1 MIKIGLAATNDAA
14 GLDNKNVSAFI
25 ELAQKN
31 DCEVIKGESAFFE
44 PEEAKR
50 VANGLKD
57 CDLIVVTVKGF
68 TWFGECINEFTKLGV
83 PVCCWAVPEPK
94 KEGVLLF
101 NSMTGLNLFT
111 SVANSGREIPAVKWL
126 YGNADDTLFVN
137 RFLTTVGAI
146 RCLKAIKGKKI
157 AIAGGV
163 AEGFVNLEYDKKKVE
178 SRFGIT
184 IEETDIDK
192 IIDAVL
198 EMKDTP
204 KVGEGEILI
213 KIEAAGICASDRA
226 VYMGGDPWGGI
237 ESPRVPGHEFV
248 GTVEEIGP
256 GAEEKGFV
264 RGDRVTAECIMP
276 CGKCYYCK
284 KGLYHLCDDE
294 NGFLEGGFAEYMLLP
309 KNALIH
315 KVSKDIPAVEAALC
329 EPLSCSAY
337 AVNQTGMGME
347 DTVVV
352 SGLGAIGMGMLQFA
366 LLRNPKRV
374 IGIDTNDALCEI
386 AKKLGAAEVLNP
398 MKEDVTK
405 RIMELTDGVGCDIY
419 MEATGNPASVE
430 TGMNCL
436 RKQGM
441 LFIYSVFKKKAEID
455 LNQISEFK
463 ELRVIGGH
471 LSPGAFPYT
480 IDCLEKGK
488 INAKVMVTDIFALN
502 EIDEAMSAK
511 KPDRVSIKT
520 VLVP

>member
-198 EMKDTP
+198 EMKDEEISELAAEIKSSASSFTADEERFVKSCKLICVLKRYFEENNYAGMAVACWTRFQERLDIFPCMAFTNQKSLIIGSIGLFLYFAFVEFATEACISLCTDVRAEIRGTVIGSSFGALAIGSTIGTGVSPVLYTKFGYTP
-204 KVGEGEILI
+204 CII
-213 KIEAAGICASDRA
+213 
-226 VYMGGDPWGGI
+226 
-237 ESPRVPGHEFV
+237 V
-248 GTVEEIGP
+248 GTVIVAIALLVIAKVLTP
-256 GAEEKGFV
+256 
-264 RGDRVTAECIMP
+264 
-276 CGKCYYCK
+276 
-284 KGLYHLCDDE
+284 
-294 NGFLEGGFAEYMLLP
+294 GFANKE
-309 KNALIH
+309 KN
-315 KVSKDIPAVEAALC
+315 
-329 EPLSCSAY
+329 
-337 AVNQTGMGME
+337 
-347 DTVVV
+347 
-352 SGLGAIGMGMLQFA
+352 
-366 LLRNPKRV
+366 
-374 IGIDTNDALCEI
+374 
-386 AKKLGAAEVLNP
+386 
-398 MKEDVTK
+398 
-405 RIMELTDGVGCDIY
+405 
-419 MEATGNPASVE
+419 
-430 TGMNCL
+430 
-436 RKQGM
+436 
-441 LFIYSVFKKKAEID
+441 
-455 LNQISEFK
+455 
-463 ELRVIGGH
+463 
-471 LSPGAFPYT
+471 
-480 IDCLEKGK
+480 
-488 INAKVMVTDIFALN
+488 
-502 EIDEAMSAK
+502 
-511 KPDRVSIKT
+511 
-520 VLVP
+520 

>member
-83 PVCCWAVPEPK
+83 PVCCLAVPEPK

-198 EMKDTP
+198 EMKD
-204 KVGEGEILI
+204 
-213 KIEAAGICASDRA
+213 
-226 VYMGGDPWGGI
+226 
-237 ESPRVPGHEFV
+237 
-248 GTVEEIGP
+248 EEIAEL
-256 GAEEKGFV
+256 AEEIKSSASSFTADEERFV
-264 RGDRVTAECIMP
+264 
-276 CGKCYYCK
+276 KSCK
-284 KGLYHLCDDE
+284 LICVLKRYFEEERHSHNFLITHE
-294 NGFLEGGFAEYMLLP
+294 NT
-309 KNALIH
+309 NN
-315 KVSKDIPAVEAALC
+315 SKDLVFPFTDDQEFAVLQYIVPMQVLARK
-329 EPLSCSAY
+329 LSL
-337 AVNQTGMGME
+337 
-347 DTVVV
+347 D
-352 SGLGAIGMGMLQFA
+352 L
-366 LLRNPKRV
+366 
-374 IGIDTNDALCEI
+374 GIDCNIPSDPQFHFKMNSYL
-386 AKKLGAAEVLNP
+386 
-398 MKEDVTK
+398 KE
-405 RIMELTDGVGCDIY
+405 G
-419 MEATGNPASVE
+419 
-430 TGMNCL
+430 
-436 RKQGM
+436 
-441 LFIYSVFKKKAEID
+441 
-455 LNQISEFK
+455 
-463 ELRVIGGH
+463 
-471 LSPGAFPYT
+471 
-480 IDCLEKGK
+480 
-488 INAKVMVTDIFALN
+488 
-502 EIDEAMSAK
+502 
-511 KPDRVSIKT
+511 
-520 VLVP
+520 

>member
-178 SRFGIT
+178 RRFGIT
-184 IEETDIDK
+184 IEEADIDK

-198 EMKDTP
+198 EMKDEEIAELAAEIKSSASSFTADEERFVKSCKLICVLKRYFEENNYAGMAVACWTRFQERLDIFP
-204 KVGEGEILI
+204 CMAYGYLCDHGYPVACEGDLLGLI
-213 KIEAAGICASDRA
+213 SMIMLSGATQKRAALMDMAQVDPEFGGVVWWHCGIGLPSYANENGMKIKEYPCAPGA
-226 VYMGGDPWGGI
+226 PQDP
-237 ESPRVPGHEFV
+237 
-248 GTVEEIGP
+248 GTVGDLIFNKQKASIFRVADNGDRFFALSAEIGKQRDK
-256 GAEEKGFV
+256 GHDGVRAWFTELQMDEEPV
-264 RGDRVTAECIMP
+264 SIPE
-276 CGKCYYCK
+276 
-284 KGLYHLCDDE
+284 
-294 NGFLEGGFAEYMLLP
+294 FLETFT
-309 KNALIH
+309 KNALPH
-315 KVSKDIPAVEAALC
+315 H
-329 EPLSCSAY
+329 Y
-337 AVNQTGMGME
+337 AM
-347 DTVVV
+347 
-352 SGLGAIGMGMLQFA
+352 SGGRG
-366 LLRNPKRV
+366 
-374 IGIDTNDALCEI
+374 
-386 AKKLGAAEVLNP
+386 
-398 MKEDVTK
+398 
-405 RIMELTDGVGCDIY
+405 
-419 MEATGNPASVE
+419 
-430 TGMNCL
+430 
-436 RKQGM
+436 
-441 LFIYSVFKKKAEID
+441 
-455 LNQISEFK
+455 
-463 ELRVIGGH
+463 
-471 LSPGAFPYT
+471 
-480 IDCLEKGK
+480 
-488 INAKVMVTDIFALN
+488 
-502 EIDEAMSAK
+502 EAMLIEACKLLGMQGIK
-511 KPDRVSIKT
+511 KEKYHDY
-520 VLVP
+520 L